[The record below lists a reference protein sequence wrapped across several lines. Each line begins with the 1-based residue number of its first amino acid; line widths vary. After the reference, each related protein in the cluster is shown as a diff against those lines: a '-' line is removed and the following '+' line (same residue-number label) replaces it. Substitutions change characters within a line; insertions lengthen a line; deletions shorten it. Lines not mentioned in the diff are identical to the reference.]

1 MQIGMMVYDLLS
13 AFEREWRYAAVEGKN
28 LYDRGY
34 LCFAGG

>member
-1 MQIGMMVYDLLS
+1 MMVYDLPWLALMRS
-13 AFEREWRYAAVEGKN
+13 GGYAAVEGKN